1 MGIRIKKTFYKAKRT
16 TVRKMLA
23 WALEKPKREYPTSR
37 ADKEGRRDVCFKPSR
52 RWAVGYVRACVG
64 PHFFAGCYVGAEHE

>member
-1 MGIRIKKTFYKAKRT
+1 MKIRKTFYKNKRT

-23 WALEKPKREYPTSR
+23 WALQKPEREWPTSR

-52 RWAVGYVRACVG
+52 RWAVGYVRAFVG
-64 PHFFAGCYVGAEHE
+64 PHFFAGCYDGAEFD